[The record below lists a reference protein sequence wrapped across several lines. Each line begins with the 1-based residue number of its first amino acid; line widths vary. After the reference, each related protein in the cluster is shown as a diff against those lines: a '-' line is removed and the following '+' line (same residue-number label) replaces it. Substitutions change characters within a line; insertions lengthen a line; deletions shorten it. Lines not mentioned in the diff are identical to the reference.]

1 MQKVFFAALCAALT
15 TGALADD
22 NDLINPDRPGIA
34 DGSFVVGH
42 HYQIETGVQEE
53 LHDGGHTRLLF
64 VPVLLRFGINSNW
77 EVRVE
82 GNTYTYADSFGMHS
96 TGYQPISA
104 GAKYHFMDAKGTK
117 SPSLGF
123 IGRVFP
129 AVGSAGFQST
139 ATTGDLRLAGD
150 WNLNDQWEVNPNVGV
165 AEYQDGAGNLYTA
178 GLFAMT
184 LNYNPTPILNF
195 FVDTGMQSPEQRN
208 GKTQIIVDAGV
219 AYIMGKNVQ
228 LDLSVGNGISG
239 TTSPRP
245 FVGAGISVRF

>member
-1 MQKVFFAALCAALT
+1 MRKTLLVAVCATLSA
-15 TGALADD
+15 GALADD

-42 HYQIETGVQEE
+42 HFQVEVGYQEE
-53 LHDGGHTRLLF
+53 LHDGGHTRLIF
-64 VPVLLRFGINSNW
+64 VPTLLRIGVNAAW
-77 EVRVE
+77 EFRIE
-82 GNTYTYADSFGMHS
+82 GNTLTYADSFGSHA

-117 SPSLGF
+117 RPSLGF

-129 AVGSAGFQST
+129 AIGSAGFQNDK
-139 ATTGDLRLAGD
+139 TTGDVRLAGD
-150 WNLNDQWEVNPNVGV
+150 WNLNDQWELNPNIGI
-165 AEYQDGAGNLYTA
+165 ADYEDGAGNMFTA

-195 FVDTGMQSPEQRN
+195 FVDTGMQAPEQSH

-219 AYIMGKNVQ
+219 AYIVGKNVQ
-228 LDLSVGNGISG
+228 LDLSVGQGISG

-245 FVGAGISVRF
+245 FVGAGVSVRF